1 MAGVETQIEVKG
13 VEELNKKLQPET
25 VKQPLSDG
33 IKKITLALD
42 REIKVASPVGPSG
55 LLGATISNEIAPEY
69 GKITANQS
77 YASFVEYGTKKME
90 PRHVTE
96 GSTIRAYGLGMF
108 GYAMQVIQKKMGEF
122 MKELGINIERKMD

>member
-1 MAGVETQIEVKG
+1 MAGIETRIEVKG
-13 VEELNKKLQPET
+13 TEELNKKLQPKT
-25 VKQPLSDG
+25 VKEPLADG

-42 REIKVASPVGPSG
+42 REAKMATPVDTGI
-55 LLGATISNEIAPEY
+55 LGASISSEIAPEY
-69 GKITANQS
+69 GRIMTQMS

-96 GSTIRAYGLGMF
+96 GSTKRVYGLGMF
-108 GYAMQVIQKKMGEF
+108 GYAIQIISKKMGDF

>member
-1 MAGVETQIEVKG
+1 MAGIETRIEVKG
-13 VEELNKKLQPET
+13 TEELNKKLQPPT
-25 VKQPLSDG
+25 VKQPLAEG

-42 REIKVASPVGPSG
+42 REAKMATPVDTGV
-55 LLGATISNEIAPEY
+55 LGASIANEIAPEY
-69 GKITANQS
+69 GRIMTQVG

-96 GSTIRAYGLGMF
+96 GSTQRVLGLGMF
-108 GYAMQVIQKKMGEF
+108 GYAIQVISKKMSDF